1 MAWCATGE
9 EPWATW
15 LGGSRRARDGE
26 VPEVT
31 DRRVSAGSLW
41 AVVPKTPSS
50 PAGRGPLPTAAWGR
64 ARIEGGGWD
73 ALRGLRRLAKA
84 DEGRWRSRRGANRS
98 TEQKACWLGGT
109 EGAGPELTAH
119 WSRWTEEAWPARA
132 RGRAGGRVGLAC
144 PLAGPATSAAG
155 AGPSSTTVQPSG
167 PPRSGWGSREGKRD
181 EATRA
186 AGSRQ
191 RAREAGQRGRGALRC
206 RRVLAGCCGPRARG
220 ARRRAHYAGGLP
232 AAAMASR
239 APLRAARSPQGPRG
253 QAAPAATVRAPL
265 PSAGCC
271 PLPPGRNS
279 SSRPGL
285 LLLLLLLLQDVGA
298 QQGEWWP
305 GRVGLQRLL
314 AVEGTWGRTE
324 RCCYTTLYVP
334 RGGSATL
341 CLKFVPL
348 YFSARPFISLKRG
361 TWDTAME
368 ASFLSP
374 PGLMD
379 GVGSKWKSI

>member
-1 MAWCATGE
+1 MRGGGAPGE
-9 EPWATW
+9 ELT
-15 LGGSRRARDGE
+15 GRRNRK
-26 VPEVT
+26 
-31 DRRVSAGSLW
+31 SADW
-41 AVVPKTPSS
+41 AVRKELDQNWPLIGPGG
-50 PAGRGPLPTAAWGR
+50 PRRRGRHAREGGR
-64 ARIEGGGWD
+64 ASGAGLPASRSSYERCGSGSQLDHGP
-73 ALRGLRRLAKA
+73 ALR
-84 DEGRWRSRRGANRS
+84 
-98 TEQKACWLGGT
+98 
-109 EGAGPELTAH
+109 
-119 WSRWTEEAWPARA
+119 
-132 RGRAGGRVGLAC
+132 
-144 PLAGPATSAAG
+144 SAALRLG
-155 AGPSSTTVQPSG
+155 FSG
-167 PPRSGWGSREGKRD
+167 GEARRSD
-181 EATRA
+181 

-239 APLRAARSPQGPRG
+239 APLRAAHSPQGPRG
-253 QAAPAATVRAPL
+253 QAAPAATGRAPL